1 MSLSRLRT
9 FVEVYRQRSISGAAR
24 SLNLTQPAVSQHI
37 AGLEVAV
44 GRPLFERQSIGV
56 IPTSAAD
63 ELAADVGDKLDAAEA
78 ALSSARFRSVGVAG
92 ALQIIG
98 HADFMA
104 EVLAGELLPLIE
116 AGIRVRMHAGDGPMI
131 TSMLLEG
138 HCDLGISAHA
148 VTDSRLQSETLLTCK
163 VLAVAA
169 PSVVQQLITADNL
182 THAICH
188 TPLLAYNLELSLID
202 KWLLKNHIKTEQII
216 PTVVSQD
223 LRALRNLLIKGVGWT
238 VMPEFLCKEQIAK
251 GDLMEIPAPIGTN
264 TVQYYLIW
272 ASSALRQA
280 RVAHAKEVLLKQ
292 FTTAFDEE

>member
-24 SLNLTQPAVSQHI
+24 ALNLTQPAVSQHI

-44 GRPLFERQSIGV
+44 GRPLFERQPGGV

-63 ELAADVGDKLDAAEA
+63 ELAADVGDKLDVAEA

-116 AGIRVRMHAGDGPMI
+116 DGIRVRMHTGDGPMI

-138 HCDLGISAHA
+138 HCDLGISAHP
-148 VTDSRLQSETLLTCK
+148 VIDSRLQSETLLTCG
-163 VLAVAA
+163 VVAVAS
-169 PSVVQQLITADNL
+169 PSVVEALLASEDFNQ
-182 THAICH
+182 AICH
-188 TPLLAYNLELSLID
+188 APLLAYNLELSLID
-202 KWLLKNHIKTEQII
+202 KWLLKNNIKTEQII

-223 LRALRNLLIKGVGWT
+223 LRALRNLLIKGVGWS
-238 VMPEFLCKEQIAK
+238 VMPEFLCREQIAK
-251 GDLMEIPAPIGTN
+251 GELQEIPAPVGTY
-264 TVQYYLIW
+264 TMQYYLIW

-280 RVAHAKEVLLKQ
+280 RVAHAKEVLTQRL
-292 FTTAFDEE
+292 TTKFGP

>member
-44 GRPLFERQSIGV
+44 GRPLFERQPAGV
-56 IPTSAAD
+56 MPTSAAD
-63 ELAADVGDKLDAAEA
+63 ELAADVGDKLDMAEA

-104 EVLAGELLPLIE
+104 EVLTAELLPLIE
-116 AGIRVRMHAGDGPMI
+116 AGIRVRMHTGDGPMI

-138 HCDLGISAHA
+138 HCDLGISAHP
-148 VTDSRLQSETLLTCK
+148 VTDSRLQSETLLTCE
-163 VLAVAA
+163 VVAVAS
-169 PSVVQQLITADNL
+169 PSVVKALVAADDFS
-182 THAICH
+182 HAISH

-202 KWLLKNHIKTEQII
+202 KWLLKNRIKTEQII

-223 LRALRNLLIKGVGWT
+223 LRALRNLLTKGVGWS
-238 VMPEFLCKEQIAK
+238 VMPEFLCREQIAK
-251 GDLMEIPAPIGTN
+251 GELMEVPAPVGTY
-264 TVQYYLIW
+264 TMQYYLIW

-280 RVAHAKEVLLKQ
+280 RVSHAKEVLLQ
-292 FTTAFDEE
+292 RLTSASDD

>member
-44 GRPLFERQSIGV
+44 GRPLFERQSVGV

-78 ALSSARFRSVGVAG
+78 ALSSARFRSMGVAG

-104 EVLAGELLPLIE
+104 EVLTGELLPLIE
-116 AGIRVRMHAGDGPMI
+116 AGIRVRMHTGDGPMI

-138 HCDLGISAHA
+138 HCDLGISAHP
-148 VTDSRLQSETLLTCK
+148 VTDSRLQSETLLTCE
-163 VLAVAA
+163 VVAVASPA
-169 PSVVQQLITADNL
+169 VVKTLVAADDFS
-182 THAICH
+182 HAICH

-202 KWLLKNHIKTEQII
+202 KWLLKNRIKTEQII
-216 PTVVSQD
+216 PTVISQD
-223 LRALRNLLIKGVGWT
+223 LRALRNLLTKGVGWS
-238 VMPEFLCKEQIAK
+238 VMPEFLCREQIAK
-251 GDLMEIPAPIGTN
+251 GELMEVPAPFGTY
-264 TVQYYLIW
+264 TMQYYLIW

-280 RVAHAKEVLLKQ
+280 RVAHAKEVLLQ
-292 FTTAFDEE
+292 RLTAATDD